1 MLPVANPLV
10 VNPDLPN
17 YMHVMGHHA
26 TTRAAIDLLFSE
38 DNPDNSD
45 LSRQELEKR
54 RKACVQVQ
62 QNRDMMALL
71 AFLEACFR
79 LYYANRKRLKLK
91 DGLSRVLIRLFNRKR
106 NKAALMDDIV
116 KAWLQQGVL
125 THHQYD
131 RINSAFQLRHWIAHG
146 QYWSPAKIKP
156 HDLWEVAEF
165 VESLVNARMFQSDGV
180 DLAGA

>member
-1 MLPVANPLV
+1 MATPFV
-10 VNPDLPN
+10 VNPDVPN
-17 YMHVMGHHA
+17 YMQVMGHHVTA
-26 TTRAAIDLLFSE
+26 HAAIGLHFSE
-38 DNPDNSD
+38 SNPDNAD
-45 LSRQELEKR
+45 LSRKELETLR
-54 RKACVQVQ
+54 AACLQVQ
-62 QNRDMMALL
+62 QHRDMMALL

-79 LYYANRKRLKLK
+79 LDYASRKRLNLK
-91 DGLSRVLIRLFNRKR
+91 DGLSKVLTKLFNRKR

-156 HDLWEVAEF
+156 HDLWEVTEF
-165 VESLVNARMFQSDGV
+165 VESLVNARLFQSDGI

>member
-1 MLPVANPLV
+1 MQ
-10 VNPDLPN
+10 
-17 YMHVMGHHA
+17 VMGHHITA
-26 TTRAAIDLLFSE
+26 RDAIGLLFSE
-38 DNPDNSD
+38 SNSDNAD
-45 LSRQELEKR
+45 LSRQELEAR
-54 RKACVQVQ
+54 HNACLLAQ
-62 QNRDMMALL
+62 QRRDMMALL

-79 LYYANRKRLKLK
+79 LDYASRKRLNLK
-91 DGLSRVLIRLFNRKR
+91 DGLSRVLIRVFNRKR
-106 NKAALMDDIV
+106 NKAALVEDIV

-165 VESLVNARMFQSDGV
+165 VESLVNARLFQSDGI

>member
-1 MLPVANPLV
+1 MATPFV

-17 YMHVMGHHA
+17 YMQVMGHHITA
-26 TTRAAIDLLFSE
+26 RDAIGLLFSE
-38 DNPDNSD
+38 SNSDNAD
-45 LSRQELEKR
+45 LSRQELEAR
-54 RKACVQVQ
+54 HNACLLVQ
-62 QNRDMMALL
+62 QRRDMMALL

-79 LYYANRKRLKLK
+79 LDYASRKRLNLK
-91 DGLSRVLIRLFNRKR
+91 DGLSRVLNRVFNRKR
-106 NKAALMDDIV
+106 NKAALVEDIV

-165 VESLVNARMFQSDGV
+165 VESLVNARLFQSDGI